1 VSVEITQE
9 EAFNM
14 FVSTRSQALMRTAY
28 LLTGDAQ
35 LAEDLVQTALFNA
48 ARRWSR
54 IDGAHEAYVRRVMY
68 HESVSRWRRRRVRE
82 SPYDD
87 LADVRVTTDA
97 DVAMRVTLAEALAR
111 LTPRQRTVLVL
122 RFYEDL
128 TERQTAAVLDIGVGT
143 VKSLT
148 RQALARL
155 RVLAPDLAELVGA
168 GGEPE

>member
-1 VSVEITQE
+1 VELTQE
-9 EAFNM
+9 ETFNV
-14 FVSTRSQALMRTAY
+14 FVSTRSHALMRTAY

-35 LAEDLVQTALFNA
+35 LAEDLLQTALFNA
-48 ARRWSR
+48 VRRWSR

-68 HESVSRWRRRRVRE
+68 HESVSRWRRRRVHE
-82 SPYDD
+82 SAYDD
-87 LADVRVTTDA
+87 VADVRVTTDA
-97 DVAMRVTLAEALAR
+97 DVAMQVTLAEALAR
-111 LTPRQRTVLVL
+111 LTRRQRTVLVL